1 MSDIT
6 ASAFKTAIVMI
17 NPVALAIFFDEIC
30 KIIFNY
36 LLSIESDE
44 DGVFKLMLI
53 YFGTI
58 KTKSRDMTYFYC
70 LVLLKVMINLF
81 NFQGKI

>member
-1 MSDIT
+1 MFDIT
-6 ASAFKTAIVMI
+6 ASAFKTVIVTI

-30 KIIFNY
+30 KVILNCLLIIR
-36 LLSIESDE
+36 SDE
-44 DGVFKLMLI
+44 DGIFKLMST

-58 KTKSRDMTYFYC
+58 KTKSRDMTHFYY
-70 LVLLKVMINLF
+70 LVLLKVMTNLF